1 MSAPRCNMFQK
12 YVMIFMVALMVSA
25 WLVGCAGTGP
35 TVSGTEQSAKY
46 DERFDPAAGLD
57 PNSPSFWRDY
67 MDIYG
72 PK

>member
-1 MSAPRCNMFQK
+1 MFPK
-12 YVMIFMVALMVSA
+12 SILIFLIGLMVSA
-25 WLVGCAGTGP
+25 LLAGCAGTGP

-46 DERFDPAAGLD
+46 DERFDPARGLD
-57 PNSPSFWRDY
+57 PDSPSFWRDY

>member
-1 MSAPRCNMFQK
+1 MFRK
-12 YVMIFMVALMVSA
+12 SLMIFFIGLMVSA

-35 TVSGTEQSAKY
+35 TVSGTEPTVQP
-46 DERFDPAAGLD
+46 ENEFDPARGLD